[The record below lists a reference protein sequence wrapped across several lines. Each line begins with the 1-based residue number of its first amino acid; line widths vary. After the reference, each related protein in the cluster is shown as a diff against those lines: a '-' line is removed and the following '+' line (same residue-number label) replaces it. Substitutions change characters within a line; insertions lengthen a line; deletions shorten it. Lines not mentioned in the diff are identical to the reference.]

1 MFVNLEII
9 FNNTYGFN
17 QFTYKVPDKYADN
30 IQVGDIVTVPFRNT
44 TRNAIITEVNLATSS
59 VSNTK
64 TLFKKIGSINRN
76 QYKYLERL
84 AVSNNLNIGILL
96 DKHISYELLS
106 KQNKVKT
113 NNIFIKPN
121 SDVAIYL
128 KESYNIIFTSS
139 LEESKQVAEHLKNN
153 GKKVSFYQKTGGVK
167 EFTSFWEKNKEFETI
182 IVLSVNFERINVD
195 DKLTFHFFNS
205 NNISYNLPKLNN
217 LNIIE
222 SSLIKHKVF
231 NGSFYY
237 YNEFPSLEYFSNVNE
252 YFLEIPEIDITYIY
266 GNSLDECLE
275 IFDLKYQDKDLTIFS
290 YVQDL
295 QFISKNHNL
304 TTDPKNVAITS
315 AILYNPTI
323 SFNGILSSN
332 RLISF
337 IRNITRFHKK
347 NIAIVIFTTKKIDL
361 ITKLKSKQLSKWAE
375 KEARER
381 AKYGPNLNIRIYKI
395 TSKIN
400 LDFVNSNKYI
410 IGPKITNNQYVY
422 EVKIKLTDN
431 INYNEIINLFKKL
444 NKSTVERVKSL

>member
-195 DKLTFHFFNS
+195 D
-205 NNISYNLPKLNN
+205 
-217 LNIIE
+217 
-222 SSLIKHKVF
+222 
-231 NGSFYY
+231 
-237 YNEFPSLEYFSNVNE
+237 
-252 YFLEIPEIDITYIY
+252 
-266 GNSLDECLE
+266 
-275 IFDLKYQDKDLTIFS
+275 
-290 YVQDL
+290 
-295 QFISKNHNL
+295 
-304 TTDPKNVAITS
+304 
-315 AILYNPTI
+315 
-323 SFNGILSSN
+323 
-332 RLISF
+332 
-337 IRNITRFHKK
+337 
-347 NIAIVIFTTKKIDL
+347 
-361 ITKLKSKQLSKWAE
+361 
-375 KEARER
+375 
-381 AKYGPNLNIRIYKI
+381 
-395 TSKIN
+395 
-400 LDFVNSNKYI
+400 
-410 IGPKITNNQYVY
+410 
-422 EVKIKLTDN
+422 
-431 INYNEIINLFKKL
+431 
-444 NKSTVERVKSL
+444 

>member
-139 LEESKQVAEHLKNN
+139 LEESKQVAEHL
-153 GKKVSFYQKTGGVK
+153 
-167 EFTSFWEKNKEFETI
+167 
-182 IVLSVNFERINVD
+182 
-195 DKLTFHFFNS
+195 
-205 NNISYNLPKLNN
+205 
-217 LNIIE
+217 
-222 SSLIKHKVF
+222 
-231 NGSFYY
+231 
-237 YNEFPSLEYFSNVNE
+237 
-252 YFLEIPEIDITYIY
+252 
-266 GNSLDECLE
+266 
-275 IFDLKYQDKDLTIFS
+275 
-290 YVQDL
+290 
-295 QFISKNHNL
+295 
-304 TTDPKNVAITS
+304 
-315 AILYNPTI
+315 
-323 SFNGILSSN
+323 
-332 RLISF
+332 
-337 IRNITRFHKK
+337 
-347 NIAIVIFTTKKIDL
+347 
-361 ITKLKSKQLSKWAE
+361 
-375 KEARER
+375 
-381 AKYGPNLNIRIYKI
+381 
-395 TSKIN
+395 
-400 LDFVNSNKYI
+400 
-410 IGPKITNNQYVY
+410 
-422 EVKIKLTDN
+422 
-431 INYNEIINLFKKL
+431 
-444 NKSTVERVKSL
+444 